1 VVIAAPADVV
11 AAWRPL
17 TDEEALVASTRLA
30 TTERW
35 IRKRITAAGRD
46 LAAELAAD
54 AALPDDDPDKG
65 FRQEIVDVQVE
76 AVLRVMMNPDRLR
89 SESIDDHSFTRDR
102 TISDGTLRITAE
114 EWARL
119 GITTSPSARKAF
131 MIDTTPDAALV
142 YPRLVG
148 WNV

>member
-35 IRKRITAAGRD
+35 IRKRITKAGRD

-54 AALPDDDPDKG
+54 DALADDDPDKG
-65 FRQEIVDVQVE
+65 FRAEIVDVQVE
-76 AVLRVMMNPDRLR
+76 AVMRVLMNPDRH
-89 SESIDDHSFTRDR
+89 SAESIDDFSFRRDKS
-102 TISDGTLRITAE
+102 ISDGTLRITAE

-119 GITTSPSARKAF
+119 GITNDVTSRKAF